1 MSRMIKPFD
10 IVVDF
15 KQKTKFREPVVTQFD
30 DIVFTVSVL
39 DDNKPIDLTGSYKL
53 VTKRSDNKSFYVDGV
68 TTGDSKIQ
76 FELGKAEVEKIGK
89 ATAVVQL
96 IDESTE
102 RISSFPFSFMVV
114 EDISLAQQPTT
125 GEKTLLE
132 IVIEEGPGL
141 IEYFNEKKP
150 LLEQIENDQIEIREE
165 MTNNHNK
172 FSALLAQTTQEVD
185 SLHLI
190 KAGYSDI
197 EEVQNE
203 IANIVSNNGDG
214 TKDTELINARTDING
229 KSETSLKSRLDKS
242 QYKNMLSGGSIAGTR
257 QTVIFNEDGSVQKVQ
272 HYNNINALIRNDV
285 FTYQENK
292 IIEERVIQGEKK
304 TCIYD
309 LETLETIEL
318 NQTPTDDLLVYTP
331 TTWSE
336 WIKNKATVEG
346 ESIVIDGVYT
356 NFSYTSDD
364 YKENTVYGILLEV
377 EENSLNYNFGLL
389 SNFTGQYEQYVN
401 PNFIGNVKYI
411 TTTTSKPT
419 RITFGTNTSE
429 TGRIKIKDIR
439 LFELPNL
446 TQIKHDFENISADEL
461 YIKYPKELN

>member
-172 FSALLAQTTQEVD
+172 FSALLAQKANYEYIDSVISNLVGGSPQEVFSTLTD
-185 SLHLI
+185 LET
-190 KAGYSDI
+190 AYPTG
-197 EEVQNE
+197 
-203 IANIVSNNGDG
+203 ANGVFLVLDNGDG
-214 TKDTELINARTDING
+214 T
-229 KSETSLKSRLDKS
+229 
-242 QYKNMLSGGSIAGTR
+242 GSSHVYFWDGTNW
-257 QTVIFNEDGSVQKVQ
+257 VD
-272 HYNNINALIRNDV
+272 A
-285 FTYQENK
+285 
-292 IIEERVIQGEKK
+292 
-304 TCIYD
+304 
-309 LETLETIEL
+309 
-318 NQTPTDDLLVYTP
+318 
-331 TTWSE
+331 
-336 WIKNKATVEG
+336 
-346 ESIVIDGVYT
+346 GVYQGT
-356 NFSYTSDD
+356 
-364 YKENTVYGILLEV
+364 
-377 EENSLNYNFGLL
+377 GL
-389 SNFTGQYEQYVN
+389 G
-401 PNFIGNVKYI
+401 
-411 TTTTSKPT
+411 
-419 RITFGTNTSE
+419 
-429 TGRIKIKDIR
+429 
-439 LFELPNL
+439 
-446 TQIKHDFENISADEL
+446 A
-461 YIKYPKELN
+461 

>member
-172 FSALLAQTTQEVD
+172 FSALLAQTSSQIHEIERGERFDISEKGRKPKTMISFIDDDCRIEVYNE
-185 SLHLI
+185 LYPLI
-190 KAGYSDI
+190 K
-197 EEVQNE
+197 
-203 IANIVSNNGDG
+203 
-214 TKDTELINARTDING
+214 
-229 KSETSLKSRLDKS
+229 SLNL
-242 QYKNMLSGGSIAGTR
+242 
-257 QTVIFNEDGSVQKVQ
+257 
-272 HYNNINALIRNDV
+272 
-285 FTYQENK
+285 
-292 IIEERVIQGEKK
+292 
-304 TCIYD
+304 
-309 LETLETIEL
+309 
-318 NQTPTDDLLVYTP
+318 P
-331 TTWSE
+331 
-336 WIKNKATVEG
+336 
-346 ESIVIDGVYT
+346 
-356 NFSYTSDD
+356 
-364 YKENTVYGILLEV
+364 YGIAC
-377 EENSLNYNFGLL
+377 
-389 SNFTGQYEQYVN
+389 
-401 PNFIGNVKYI
+401 
-411 TTTTSKPT
+411 TTS
-419 RITFGTNTSE
+419 
-429 TGRIKIKDIR
+429 
-439 LFELPNL
+439 
-446 TQIKHDFENISADEL
+446 
-461 YIKYPKELN
+461 YIDTPQY